1 MAKRPSTKSV
11 DGRQQ
16 LINAANPSQVHTKK
30 RLPVLR
36 YRKKVLDP
44 SPEPQHGD
52 DDNQL
57 DEPDDTTSSCH
68 DNQSSRMHESSPVK
82 VHPIPSSK
90 VYVVNVQDFLFHPR
104 HIVVERHSTIRW
116 EIPANSTTVHSIHVG
131 WTKKKPPPS
140 TTNAPTLSVDTPTF
154 EHTFDTLGTIRYS
167 CALYSFMTGSV
178 TVVAALTPDDTSR
191 NAVFLDYPHPRTVPT
206 SPRKQV
212 TVPFHKQLVTWR
224 EKQPPRPKVEDDD
237 TFARKSRQRIKTK
250 ANAATKHPQ
259 SPAIDATPPPLSTPP
274 ATPITSPKATTPSSL
289 YVAPLTAATSPTN
302 HHVIL
307 LQDFA
312 FSITKSSVVAAVG
325 DAVSWVVSPENPG
338 MVEHALQLRVLDQTT
353 LVHTATSPPLKPGDR
368 WSFALWQP
376 CTLSVRCVVYDLVC
390 PSVQVV
396 RPPSASEVDQPPPPT
411 DVILIG
417 DVACPVATAVSSPPT
432 EGADEGSILELLHKS
447 TLKQR
452 ASRSSYEVEH
462 GRAIPGFDA
471 AAAYDLMK
479 QRTYGWN

>member
-16 LINAANPSQVHTKK
+16 PANAANPSQVHTKK

-224 EKQPPRPKVEDDD
+224 EKQPPRPNVEDDD

-250 ANAATKHPQ
+250 ANAATKHPHNDTLLPVRRAADGGNQ
-259 SPAIDATPPPLSTPP
+259 SHQPPRDSPP
-274 ATPITSPKATTPSSL
+274 RLCILHHKA
-289 YVAPLTAATSPTN
+289 
-302 HHVIL
+302 
-307 LQDFA
+307 
-312 FSITKSSVVAAVG
+312 SVVAAVG

-390 PSVQVV
+390 PSVHVV